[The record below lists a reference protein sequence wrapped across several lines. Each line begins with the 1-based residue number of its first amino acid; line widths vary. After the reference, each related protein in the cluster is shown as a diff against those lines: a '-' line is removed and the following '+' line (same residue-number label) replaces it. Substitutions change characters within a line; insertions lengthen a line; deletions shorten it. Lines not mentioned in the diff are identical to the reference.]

1 MKLPEDTARDIAR
14 LYEYDLFLT
23 SRTLYMGSCGHD
35 WDGNDSGVDFVMAE
49 RMVKG
54 LHILDRMAP
63 KPPANGDITIL
74 MNNPGGDWYHGAA
87 IYDAIKACENH
98 VTIRVLGHAMSM
110 GALILQAA
118 DERVLAPNARVMIH
132 YGDAGSGGHAKNLM
146 RWAREYERLN
156 EKMEDILLSRIRE
169 KQPKFAKARI
179 KELLKFDTI
188 FSAEEAVAIGLADRV
203 A

>member
-1 MKLPEDTARDIAR
+1 MKLPEDTTRDIAL
-14 LYEYDLFLT
+14 LYEYDLFIA
-23 SRTLYMGSCGHD
+23 SRTLYMGSCGTN

-63 KPPANGDITIL
+63 KPPGNGDITIL

-87 IYDAIKACENH
+87 IYDAIKGCENH

-156 EKMEDILLSRIRE
+156 EKMEDILLERIRE

-188 FSAEEAVAIGLADRV
+188 FSAEEAVELGLADRV